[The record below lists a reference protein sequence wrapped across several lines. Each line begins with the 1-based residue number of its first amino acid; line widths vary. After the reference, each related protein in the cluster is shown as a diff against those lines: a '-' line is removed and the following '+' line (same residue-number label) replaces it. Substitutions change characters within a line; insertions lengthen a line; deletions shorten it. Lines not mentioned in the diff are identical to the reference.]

1 MNWLANLSKTYDDH
15 AGVVGQFEM
24 KKNGKEY
31 ALIPISHTTQTAHIE
46 VHLNAK
52 GNIVNAYVVDKND
65 GNTIIPCTE
74 ASASRTSAPVPYP
87 LFDKLAYVA
96 GDYTQFCGEVKGTPY
111 QDYLIQLKAWCE
123 SPFSHPKVL
132 SVLHYVSK
140 GTLIADLVDRGILHA
155 DRQGK
160 LLEKWIA
167 GPGDQEGE
175 KPKIFNVIAS
185 DQSGAFVRF
194 AVDIP
199 GEPESRL
206 WRDASVQQSFIQFYE
221 MSLQDNDICFET
233 GDYLPVADK
242 HASRIRHSGDKS
254 KLISA
259 NDSSGFTYR
268 GRFRTSRDAAVVSYE
283 ASQKGHNALKW
294 LIDRQGT
301 TIDGKVFLV
310 WGSTSLNMPEPQKDS
325 LSLWEDE
332 DDQEAFADGDTTHK
346 EFALQIRK
354 AIGGYR
360 YDGEY
365 NSKHEVT
372 LMTLDAATP
381 GRMSIMYYRSLDQ
394 NEYLDRITAW
404 HESCYWIH
412 RYRKNK
418 NDKPVLFIGA
428 PATKDVAF
436 AAYGPRASDKV
447 IKGLM
452 ERMLPCIIDERPI
465 PLDIIRSSIHRAS
478 NPVGMEHWEW
488 EKTLSI
494 TCALVR
500 KHHEREGYGLSLN
513 TETNDRNYL
522 FGRLLA
528 VADVIEERELD
539 REKGRSEGANR
550 RATNAVRYMN
560 VFSQRPQRTWKIIH
574 ASIHPH
580 LVRLGGKA
588 FYYNKLIEEIK
599 DRIKFEEFNDKP
611 LTGLYL
617 LGYSNQRS
625 DMYTSKKD
633 KEAVAVLNNDD
644 ENQLNEQGDN

>member
-1 MNWLANLSKTYDDH
+1 MSWLANLSRTYDDH
-15 AGVVGQFEM
+15 AKVVGQFEM
-24 KKNGKEY
+24 KQNGKEY

-46 VHLNAK
+46 VHLNGK
-52 GNIVNAYVVDKND
+52 GDIVNAKVVEKND
-65 GNTIIPCTE
+65 GSTIIPCTE

-87 LFDKLAYVA
+87 LFDKLSYVA

-111 QDYLIQLKAWCE
+111 QDYLTQLKAWCE
-123 SPFSHPKVL
+123 SPFSHSKVQ
-132 SVLHYVSK
+132 SILHYVSK

-155 DRQGK
+155 DSRGK
-160 LLEKWIA
+160 LLEKWTA

-175 KPKIFNVIAS
+175 KPKIFNVIAA

-206 WRDASVQQSFIQFYE
+206 WRDASVQQSFIHFYE
-221 MSLQDNDICFET
+221 MSLQDKDICFVT

-310 WGSTSLNMPEPQKDS
+310 WGSTSLDMPEPQEDAF
-325 LSLWEDE
+325 SLWDE
-332 DDQEAFADGDTTHK
+332 DDEEAFAGGDTTHK

-394 NEYLDRITAW
+394 NEYLDRILAW
-404 HESCYWIH
+404 HESCYWLH

-418 NDKPVLFIGA
+418 NDKPVSFVGA
-428 PATKDVAF
+428 PATKDIAF

-447 IKGLM
+447 VKGLM

-465 PLDIIRSSIHRAS
+465 PLDIVRSSIQRAS
-478 NPVGMEHWEW
+478 NPVGMENWEW

-494 TCALVR
+494 TCALVN
-500 KHHEREGYGLSLN
+500 KKEGYGVSLN
-513 TETNDRNYL
+513 TETTDRSYV
-522 FGRLLA
+522 FGRMLA
-528 VADVIEERELD
+528 IADVLERSALGKEE
-539 REKGRSEGANR
+539 K
-550 RATNAVRYMN
+550 RATNAIRYMN
-560 VFSQRPQRTWKIIH
+560 AFAQRPGRTWSIIQSNLQPYQ
-574 ASIHPH
+574 A
-580 LVRLGGKA
+580 RMGTGA
-588 FYYNKLIEEIK
+588 RYYNSLLDEVGDKLQLE
-599 DRIKFEEFNDKP
+599 DFSDKP

-617 LGYSNQRS
+617 LGFYSQRN
-625 DMYTSKKD
+625 DLYTSRKD
-633 KEAVAVLNNDD
+633 KEAAATLDKDD

>member
-1 MNWLANLSKTYDDH
+1 MSWLANLCKTYDDH
-15 AGVVGQFEM
+15 ADVVGQFEM
-24 KKNGKEY
+24 KKSGKEY

-46 VHLNAK
+46 VHLNEK
-52 GNIVNAYVVDKND
+52 GDIVNAKVVEKND
-65 GNTIIPCTE
+65 GSTIIPCTE

-96 GDYTQFCGEVKGTPY
+96 GDYTQFCGEAKGTPY

-123 SPFSHPKVL
+123 SPFSHPRVQ

-140 GTLIADLVDRGILHA
+140 GTLIADLVSRGILHV
-155 DRQGK
+155 DSQGK

-167 GPGDQEGE
+167 GPGDQEGK
-175 KPKIFNVIAS
+175 KPDIFNVIAS

-194 AVDIP
+194 AVNIP

-221 MSLQDNDICFET
+221 MSLQDKDICFVT

-310 WGSTSLNMPEPQKDS
+310 WGSTSLDMPEPQEDS
-325 LSLWEDE
+325 FSLWEDE
-332 DDQEAFADGDTTHK
+332 DDQEALAGGDTTHK
-346 EFALQIRK
+346 DFALQIRK
-354 AIGGYR
+354 AIGGFR

-381 GRMSIMYYRSLDQ
+381 GRMSIMFYRSLDQ

-418 NDKPVLFIGA
+418 NDKPVSFIGA
-428 PATKDVAF
+428 PATKDIAF

-447 IKGLM
+447 VKGLM
-452 ERMLPCIIDERPI
+452 ERMLPCIIDQRPI
-465 PLDIIRSSIHRAS
+465 PLDIVRSSIQRAS
-478 NPVGMEHWEW
+478 NPVGMENWEW

-494 TCALVR
+494 TCALVN
-500 KHHEREGYGLSLN
+500 KKEGYGVSLN
-513 TETNDRNYL
+513 TETTDRSYL
-522 FGRLLA
+522 FGRMLA
-528 VADVIEERELD
+528 IADVLERSALGKEE
-539 REKGRSEGANR
+539 K
-550 RATNAVRYMN
+550 RATNAIRYMN
-560 VFSQRPQRTWKIIH
+560 AFAQRPGRTWSIIQSNLQPYQ
-574 ASIHPH
+574 ARMGTSA
-580 LVRLGGKA
+580 R
-588 FYYNKLIEEIK
+588 YYNSLLDEVGAKLQLE
-599 DRIKFEEFNDKP
+599 DFTDKP

-617 LGYSNQRS
+617 LGFYSQRN
-625 DMYTSKKD
+625 DLYTSRKD
-633 KEAVAVLNNDD
+633 KEAAVALDKDD

>member
-1 MNWLANLSKTYDDH
+1 MSWLANLSKTYDDH
-15 AGVVGQFEM
+15 ANVVGQFEM

-46 VHLNAK
+46 VHLN
-52 GNIVNAYVVDKND
+52 GRGDIVNAYVVDKND
-65 GNTIIPCTE
+65 GSTIIPCTE

-87 LFDKLAYVA
+87 LFDKLSYVA
-96 GDYTQFCGEVKGTPY
+96 GDYTQFCGEAKGTPY
-111 QDYLIQLKAWCE
+111 QDYLNQLKAWCE
-123 SPFSHPKVL
+123 SPFSHPKVQ

-140 GTLIADLVDRGILHA
+140 GTLITDLVERGILHV
-155 DRQGK
+155 DSRGK
-160 LLEKWIA
+160 LLEKWVA
-167 GPGDQEGE
+167 APGDQEGK
-175 KPKIFNVIAS
+175 KPDIFNVIAS

-221 MSLQDNDICFET
+221 MSLQDKDICFVT

-268 GRFRTSRDAAVVSYE
+268 GRFRTSRDAATVSYE

-294 LIDRQGT
+294 LIDKQGT
-301 TIDGKVFLV
+301 TMDGKVFLV
-310 WGSTSLNMPEPQKDS
+310 WGSSRLDMPEPQEDS
-325 LSLWEDE
+325 FIFWDDADDE
-332 DDQEAFADGDTTHK
+332 AALAGGDRTHK

-354 AIGGYR
+354 AINGYR
-360 YDGEY
+360 YDGDY
-365 NSKHEVT
+365 QSSHEVT
-372 LMTLDAATP
+372 IMTLDAATP
-381 GRMSIMYYRSLDQ
+381 GRMSIMYYRTLDQ
-394 NEYLDRITAW
+394 NIYLDRIQAW
-404 HESCYWIH
+404 HESCYWLH

-418 NDKPVLFIGA
+418 YDKLVSFIGA
-428 PATKDVAF
+428 PATKDIAF

-447 IKGLM
+447 VKGLM

-478 NPVGMEHWEW
+478 NPVGMDNWEW

-500 KHHEREGYGLSLN
+500 KDHQQDHKKEGYGVSLD
-513 TETNDRNYL
+513 TEATDRSYL
-522 FGRLLA
+522 FGRMLA
-528 VADVIEERELD
+528 IADVLERSALSKD
-539 REKGRSEGANR
+539 EK
-550 RATNAVRYMN
+550 RATNAIRYMN
-560 VFSQRPQRTWKIIH
+560 AFAQRPGRTWTIIQSNLQPYQ
-574 ASIHPH
+574 AKMGTGA
-580 LVRLGGKA
+580 R
-588 FYYNKLIEEIK
+588 YYNSLLDEVGAKLRLE
-599 DRIKFEEFNDKP
+599 DYTDKP

-617 LGYSNQRS
+617 LGFYSQRN
-625 DMYTSKKD
+625 DLYTSKKD
-633 KEAVAVLNNDD
+633 KEAAAALNHND
-644 ENQLNEQGDN
+644 ENENQMNEQGDN

>member
-1 MNWLANLSKTYDDH
+1 MSWLANLCKTYDDH
-15 AGVVGQFEM
+15 ADVVGLFQM
-24 KKNGKEY
+24 KKSGKEY

-46 VHLNAK
+46 VHLNEK
-52 GNIVNAYVVDKND
+52 GDIVNAKVVEKND
-65 GNTIIPCTE
+65 GSTVIPCTE

-96 GDYTQFCGEVKGTPY
+96 GDYTQFCGEAKGTPY

-123 SPFSHPKVL
+123 SPFSHPRVQ

-140 GTLIADLVDRGILHA
+140 GTLIADLVSRGILHV
-155 DRQGK
+155 DSQGK
-160 LLEKWIA
+160 LLEKWTA
-167 GPGDQEGE
+167 GPGDQEGK
-175 KPKIFNVIAS
+175 KPDIFNVIAS

-194 AVDIP
+194 AVNIP

-221 MSLQDNDICFET
+221 MSLQDKDICFVT

-310 WGSTSLNMPEPQKDS
+310 WGSTSLDMPEPQEDS
-325 LSLWEDE
+325 FSLWEDE
-332 DDQEAFADGDTTHK
+332 DDQEALAGGDTTHK
-346 EFALQIRK
+346 DFALQIRK
-354 AIGGYR
+354 AIGGFR

-381 GRMSIMYYRSLDQ
+381 GRMSIMFYRSLDQ

-404 HESCYWIH
+404 HETCYWIH

-418 NDKPVLFIGA
+418 NDKPVSFIGA
-428 PATKDVAF
+428 PATKDIAF

-447 IKGLM
+447 VKGLM
-452 ERMLPCIIDERPI
+452 ERMLPCIIDQRPI
-465 PLDIIRSSIHRAS
+465 PLDIVRSSIQRAS
-478 NPVGMEHWEW
+478 NPVGMENWEW

-494 TCALVR
+494 TCALVN
-500 KHHEREGYGLSLN
+500 KKEGYGVSLN
-513 TETNDRNYL
+513 TETTDRSYL
-522 FGRLLA
+522 FGRMLA
-528 VADVIEERELD
+528 IADVLERSALGKEE
-539 REKGRSEGANR
+539 K
-550 RATNAVRYMN
+550 RATNAIRYMN
-560 VFSQRPQRTWKIIH
+560 AFAQRPGRTWSIIQSNLQPYQ
-574 ASIHPH
+574 ARMGTSA
-580 LVRLGGKA
+580 R
-588 FYYNKLIEEIK
+588 YYNSLLDEVGAKLQLE
-599 DRIKFEEFNDKP
+599 DFTDKP

-617 LGYSNQRS
+617 LGFYSQRN
-625 DMYTSKKD
+625 DLYTSRKD
-633 KEAVAVLNNDD
+633 KEAAAALDKDD

>member
-65 GNTIIPCTE
+65 GSTIIPCTE

-140 GTLIADLVDRGILHA
+140 GTLITDLVDRGILHA

-167 GPGDQEGE
+167 GAGDQEGE

-221 MSLQDNDICFET
+221 MSLQDKDICFVT

-310 WGSTSLNMPEPQKDS
+310 WGSTSLDMPEPQEDTF
-325 LSLWEDE
+325 SLWDEEDE
-332 DDQEAFADGDTTHK
+332 EAFPSGDTTHK

-365 NSKHEVT
+365 NSKHDVT
-372 LMTLDAATP
+372 ILTLDAATP
-381 GRMSIMYYRSLDQ
+381 GRMSIMYYRNLDQ
-394 NEYLDRITAW
+394 DMYLDRLQAW

-412 RYRKNK
+412 HYRKNK
-418 NDKPVLFIGA
+418 NDKHVSFIGA
-428 PATKDVAF
+428 PATKDIAF

-447 IKGLM
+447 VKGLM

-465 PLDIIRSSIHRAS
+465 PLDIVRSSIQRAS
-478 NPVGMEHWEW
+478 NPVGMENWEW

-494 TCALVR
+494 TCALVN
-500 KHHEREGYGLSLN
+500 KKEGYGVSLN
-513 TETNDRNYL
+513 TEATDRSYL
-522 FGRLLA
+522 FGRMLA
-528 VADVIEERELD
+528 IADVLERNALGKEE
-539 REKGRSEGANR
+539 K
-550 RATNAVRYMN
+550 RATNAIRYMN
-560 VFSQRPQRTWKIIH
+560 AFAQRPGRTWSIIQSNLQPYQ
-574 ASIHPH
+574 A
-580 LVRLGGKA
+580 RMGTGA
-588 FYYNKLIEEIK
+588 RYYNSLLDEVGAKLQLE
-599 DRIKFEEFNDKP
+599 DFTDKP

-617 LGYSNQRS
+617 LGFYSQRN
-625 DMYTSKKD
+625 DLYTSKKD
-633 KEAVAVLNNDD
+633 KEAAAALDKDD

>member
-1 MNWLANLSKTYDDH
+1 MSWLANLSKTYDDH
-15 AGVVGQFEM
+15 VDVVGQFET
-24 KKNGKEY
+24 KKNGREY

-46 VHLNAK
+46 VHLNGK

-65 GNTIIPCTE
+65 GSTIIPCTE
-74 ASASRTSAPVPYP
+74 AAASRTSAPVPYP
-87 LFDKLAYVA
+87 LFDKLVYVA
-96 GDYTQFCGEVKGTPY
+96 GDYTSFCGEVKGTPY

-123 SPFSHPKVL
+123 SPFSHPKVQ

-155 DRQGK
+155 DRHGK
-160 LLEKWIA
+160 LLDKWTTES
-167 GPGDQEGE
+167 GDPESK
-175 KPKIFNVIAS
+175 KPDIFNVIAS

-194 AVDIP
+194 AVDLP

-221 MSLQDNDICFET
+221 TSLQDTDLCFVT
-233 GDYLPVADK
+233 GEQSPVADK

-268 GRFRTSRDAAVVSYE
+268 GRFRTSRDAAVVSYA

-310 WGSTSLNMPEPQKDS
+310 WGSTRLEMPEPQEDS
-325 LSLWEDE
+325 FSLYDEDE
-332 DDQEAFADGDTTHK
+332 DEVATGGDRTHK

-354 AIGGYR
+354 ALGGFR

-372 LMTLDAATP
+372 IMILDAATP
-381 GRMSIMYYRSLDQ
+381 GRMAIMYYRNLDQ
-394 NEYLDRITAW
+394 NMYLDQLQAW
-404 HESCYWIH
+404 HESCYWLH

-418 NDKPVLFIGA
+418 NDQYVSFIGA
-428 PATKDVAF
+428 PATKDIAY
-436 AAYGPRASDKV
+436 AAYGPRASEKIV
-447 IKGLM
+447 KGLM
-452 ERMLPCIIDERPI
+452 ERMLPCIVDMQPV
-465 PLDIIRSSIHRAS
+465 PLDIVRSSVNRAS
-478 NPVGMEHWEW
+478 NPVGMENNWEW

-494 TCALVR
+494 TCALVN
-500 KHHEREGYGLSLN
+500 KEEGYGLSLN
-513 TETNDRNYL
+513 TETEDRNYL

-528 VADVIEERELD
+528 VADVLERSALGKEE
-539 REKGRSEGANR
+539 K
-550 RATNAVRYMN
+550 RATNAIRYMN
-560 VFSQRPQRTWKIIH
+560 AFAQRPGRTWIIIQSNLQPYQ
-574 ASIHPH
+574 ARMGTSA
-580 LVRLGGKA
+580 R
-588 FYYNKLIEEIK
+588 YYNSLLDEIGDKLK
-599 DRIKFEEFNDKP
+599 MDDFTDKP

-617 LGYSNQRS
+617 LGFYSQRN
-625 DMYTSKKD
+625 DLYTSKKD
-633 KEAVAVLNNDD
+633 KEALAVSDINN
-644 ENQLNEQGDN
+644 ENQMNEQGDN

>member
-15 AGVVGQFEM
+15 ADVVGQFEM

-65 GNTIIPCTE
+65 GSTIIPCTE

-140 GTLIADLVDRGILHA
+140 GTLITDLVDRGILHA

-167 GPGDQEGE
+167 GAGDQEGE

-221 MSLQDNDICFET
+221 MSLQDKDICFVT

-310 WGSTSLNMPEPQKDS
+310 WGSTSLDMPEPQEDTF
-325 LSLWEDE
+325 SLWDE
-332 DDQEAFADGDTTHK
+332 DDEEAFPSGDTTHK

-372 LMTLDAATP
+372 ILTLDAATP
-381 GRMSIMYYRSLDQ
+381 GRMSIMYYRNLDQ
-394 NEYLDRITAW
+394 DMYLDRLQAW

-418 NDKPVLFIGA
+418 NDKHVSFIGA
-428 PATKDVAF
+428 PATKDIAF

-447 IKGLM
+447 VKGLM

-465 PLDIIRSSIHRAS
+465 PLDIVRSSIQRAS
-478 NPVGMEHWEW
+478 NPVGMENWEW

-494 TCALVR
+494 TCALVN
-500 KHHEREGYGLSLN
+500 KKEGYGVSLN
-513 TETNDRNYL
+513 TEATDRSYL
-522 FGRLLA
+522 FGRMLA
-528 VADVIEERELD
+528 IADVLERNALGKEE
-539 REKGRSEGANR
+539 K
-550 RATNAVRYMN
+550 RATNAIRYMN
-560 VFSQRPQRTWKIIH
+560 AFAQRPGRTWSIIQSNLQPYQ
-574 ASIHPH
+574 A
-580 LVRLGGKA
+580 RMGTGA
-588 FYYNKLIEEIK
+588 RYYNSLLDEVGAKLQLE
-599 DRIKFEEFNDKP
+599 DFTDKP

-617 LGYSNQRS
+617 LGFYSQRN
-625 DMYTSKKD
+625 DLYTSKKD
-633 KEAVAVLNNDD
+633 KEAAATLDDD
-644 ENQLNEQGDN
+644 ENQMNEQGDN

>member
-1 MNWLANLSKTYDDH
+1 MSWLANLSKTYDDH
-15 AGVVGQFEM
+15 AEVVGQFEM
-24 KKNGKEY
+24 KKSGKEY

-46 VHLNAK
+46 VHLNEK
-52 GNIVNAYVVDKND
+52 GDIVNAKVVEKND
-65 GNTIIPCTE
+65 GSTIIPCTE

-96 GDYTQFCGEVKGTPY
+96 GDYTQFCGEAKGTPY

-123 SPFSHPKVL
+123 SPFSHPRVQ

-140 GTLIADLVDRGILHA
+140 GTLIADLVSRGILHV
-155 DRQGK
+155 DSQGK

-167 GPGDQEGE
+167 GPGDQEGK
-175 KPKIFNVIAS
+175 KPDIFNVIAS

-194 AVDIP
+194 AVNIP

-221 MSLQDNDICFET
+221 MSLQDKDICFVT

-310 WGSTSLNMPEPQKDS
+310 WGSTSLDMPEPQEDS
-325 LSLWEDE
+325 FSLWEDE
-332 DDQEAFADGDTTHK
+332 DDQEALAGGDTTHK
-346 EFALQIRK
+346 DFALQIRK
-354 AIGGYR
+354 AIGGFR

-381 GRMSIMYYRSLDQ
+381 GRMSIMFYRSLDQ

-418 NDKPVLFIGA
+418 NDKPVSFIGA
-428 PATKDVAF
+428 PATKDIAF

-447 IKGLM
+447 VKGLM
-452 ERMLPCIIDERPI
+452 ERMLPCIIDQRPI
-465 PLDIIRSSIHRAS
+465 PLDIVRSSIQRAS
-478 NPVGMEHWEW
+478 NPVGMENWEW

-494 TCALVR
+494 TCALVN
-500 KHHEREGYGLSLN
+500 KKEGYGVSLN
-513 TETNDRNYL
+513 TETTDRSYL
-522 FGRLLA
+522 FGRMLA
-528 VADVIEERELD
+528 IADVLERSALGKEE
-539 REKGRSEGANR
+539 K
-550 RATNAVRYMN
+550 RATNAIRYMN
-560 VFSQRPQRTWKIIH
+560 AFAQRPGRTWSIIQSNLQPYQ
-574 ASIHPH
+574 ARMGTSA
-580 LVRLGGKA
+580 R
-588 FYYNKLIEEIK
+588 YYNSLLDEVGAKLQLE
-599 DRIKFEEFNDKP
+599 DFTDKP

-617 LGYSNQRS
+617 LGFYSQRN
-625 DMYTSKKD
+625 DLYTSRKD
-633 KEAVAVLNNDD
+633 KEAAAALDKDD

>member
-1 MNWLANLSKTYDDH
+1 MSWLANLSKTYDDH
-15 AGVVGQFEM
+15 AEVVGQFEM
-24 KKNGKEY
+24 KKSGKEY

-46 VHLNAK
+46 VHLNEK
-52 GNIVNAYVVDKND
+52 GNIVNAKVVEKND
-65 GNTIIPCTE
+65 GSTIIPCTE

-96 GDYTQFCGEVKGTPY
+96 GDYTQFCGEAKGTPY

-123 SPFSHPKVL
+123 SPFSHPRVQ
-132 SVLHYVSK
+132 SVLRYVSK
-140 GTLIADLVDRGILHA
+140 GTLIADLVSRGILHV
-155 DRQGK
+155 DSQGK

-167 GPGDQEGE
+167 GPGDQEGK
-175 KPKIFNVIAS
+175 KPDIFNVIAS

-221 MSLQDNDICFET
+221 MSLQDKDICFVT

-268 GRFRTSRDAAVVSYE
+268 GRFRSSRDAAVVSYE

-310 WGSTSLNMPEPQKDS
+310 WGSTSLDLPEPQEDTF
-325 LSLWEDE
+325 SLWDE
-332 DDQEAFADGDTTHK
+332 DDEEATVSGDTTHK

-412 RYRKNK
+412 RYKKNK
-418 NDKPVLFIGA
+418 NDKPVSFIGA
-428 PATKDVAF
+428 PATKDIAF
-436 AAYGPRASDKV
+436 AAYGPRASEKV

-452 ERMLPCIIDERPI
+452 ERMLPCIIDQRPI
-465 PLDIIRSSIHRAS
+465 PLDIVRSSIHRAS
-478 NPVGMEHWEW
+478 NPVGMDNWEW

-494 TCALVR
+494 TCALVN
-500 KHHEREGYGLSLN
+500 KKEGYGVSLN
-513 TETNDRNYL
+513 TETTDRSYV
-522 FGRLLA
+522 FGRMLA
-528 VADVIEERELD
+528 IADVLERSALGKEE
-539 REKGRSEGANR
+539 K
-550 RATNAVRYMN
+550 RATNAIRYMN
-560 VFSQRPQRTWKIIH
+560 AFAQRPGRTWSIIQSNLQPYQ
-574 ASIHPH
+574 A
-580 LVRLGGKA
+580 RMGTGA
-588 FYYNKLIEEIK
+588 RYYNSLLDEVGDKLQLE
-599 DRIKFEEFNDKP
+599 DFTDKP

-617 LGYSNQRS
+617 LGFYSQRN
-625 DMYTSKKD
+625 DLYTSKKD
-633 KEAVAVLNNDD
+633 KDAAVALDNDD

>member
-1 MNWLANLSKTYDDH
+1 MSWLANLSKTYDDH
-15 AGVVGQFEM
+15 ADVVGQFEM
-24 KKNGKEY
+24 KKSGKEY

-46 VHLNAK
+46 VHLNEK
-52 GNIVNAYVVDKND
+52 GDIVNAKVVEKND
-65 GNTIIPCTE
+65 GSTIIPCTE

-96 GDYTQFCGEVKGTPY
+96 GDYTQFCGEAKGTPY

-123 SPFSHPKVL
+123 SPFSHPKVQ
-132 SVLHYVSK
+132 SVLNYVSK

-155 DRQGK
+155 DHQGK
-160 LLEKWIA
+160 LLEKWTA
-167 GPGDQEGE
+167 GSGEQEGE
-175 KPKIFNVIAS
+175 KPKIFNVIAA

-194 AVDIP
+194 AVNIP

-221 MSLQDNDICFET
+221 MSLQDKDICFVT
-233 GDYLPVADK
+233 GNYLPVADK

-310 WGSTSLNMPEPQKDS
+310 WGSTSLDMPEPQEDS
-325 LSLWEDE
+325 FSLWEDE
-332 DDQEAFADGDTTHK
+332 DDHEALAGGDTTHK
-346 EFALQIRK
+346 DFALQIRK

-381 GRMSIMYYRSLDQ
+381 GRMSIMYYRGLDQ

-428 PATKDVAF
+428 PATKDIAF

-447 IKGLM
+447 VKGLM
-452 ERMLPCIIDERPI
+452 ERMLPCIIDQRPI
-465 PLDIIRSSIHRAS
+465 PLDIVRSSIQRAS
-478 NPVGMEHWEW
+478 NPVGMDNWEW

-494 TCALVR
+494 TCALVN
-500 KHHEREGYGLSLN
+500 KKEGYGVSLN
-513 TETNDRNYL
+513 TETTDRSYV
-522 FGRLLA
+522 FGRMLA
-528 VADVIEERELD
+528 IADVLERSALGKEE
-539 REKGRSEGANR
+539 K
-550 RATNAVRYMN
+550 RATNAIRYMN
-560 VFSQRPQRTWKIIH
+560 AFAQRPGRTWSIIQSNLQPYQ
-574 ASIHPH
+574 A
-580 LVRLGGKA
+580 RMGTGA
-588 FYYNKLIEEIK
+588 RYYNSLLDEVGDKLQLE
-599 DRIKFEEFNDKP
+599 DFTDKP

-617 LGYSNQRS
+617 LGFYSQRN
-625 DMYTSKKD
+625 DLYTSKKD
-633 KEAVAVLNNDD
+633 KEAAAVLDKDD